1 MDAFTDRLH
10 NSGKMIWDKLL
21 SHPFLEMTYTNR
33 ISDEAFAQ
41 WVRQDYIFV
50 REAIPFIAQ
59 LITKAPLELRS
70 NLADIIGMLVRELG
84 MFEGMAGDHGINLDN
99 LRPSPTCHAYLQYL
113 YATGAAR
120 PIEESFTVL
129 YAAEKAYYDSWK
141 TVRDNLTAASKWQ
154 TFIDYWSSD
163 DFAAYVKWIAGE
175 LDKLAEGLPEN
186 RLAAME
192 DEYLTTGRYEYMFWT
207 MAQTSEAW
215 PV

>member
-1 MDAFTDRLH
+1 MSAFTDRLH

-21 SHPFLEMTYTNR
+21 SHPFLEMTYTSR
-33 ISDEAFAQ
+33 ISDEVFGQ
-41 WVRQDYIFV
+41 WIRQDYIFV

-70 NLADIIGMLVRELG
+70 NLANIISMLVKELSL
-84 MFEGMAGDHGINLDN
+84 FEGMAADHGISLDN

-113 YATGAAR
+113 YAIGATR

-141 TVRDNLTAASKWQ
+141 TVKDNLTAASKWQ
-154 TFIDYWSSD
+154 TFIDYWSSN
-163 DFAAYVKWIAGE
+163 DFAAYVRWIAGE

-186 RLAAME
+186 RLAAMVE
-192 DEYLTTGRYEYMFWT
+192 EYLTTGRYEYMFWT
-207 MAQTSEAW
+207 MAQTFEAW
-215 PV
+215 PI

>member
-1 MDAFTDRLH
+1 MNAFTDRLH

-21 SHPFLEMTYTNR
+21 SHPFLEMTYTSR
-33 ISDEAFAQ
+33 ISDEVFGQ
-41 WVRQDYIFV
+41 WIRQDYIFV

-70 NLADIIGMLVRELG
+70 NLANIISMLVKELSL
-84 MFEGMAGDHGINLDN
+84 FEGMAADHGISLDN

-113 YATGAAR
+113 YAIGATR

-141 TVRDNLTAASKWQ
+141 TVKDNLTAASKWQ
-154 TFIDYWSSD
+154 TFIDYWSSN
-163 DFAAYVKWIAGE
+163 DFAAYVRWIAGE

-186 RLAAME
+186 RLAAMVE
-192 DEYLTTGRYEYMFWT
+192 EYLTTGRYEYMFWT
-207 MAQTSEAW
+207 MAQTFEAW
-215 PV
+215 PI

>member
-1 MDAFTDRLH
+1 MNAFTDRLH
-10 NSGKMIWDKLL
+10 NSGKMIWGKLL
-21 SHPFLEMTYTNR
+21 SHPFLEMIYTNR

-70 NLADIIGMLVRELG
+70 NLADIIGMLVKELG

-120 PIEESFTVL
+120 PIEESLTVL

-141 TVRDNLTAASKWQ
+141 TVKDNLTAASKWQ

-175 LDKLAEGLPEN
+175 LNKLAEGLPEN

-192 DEYLTTGRYEYMFWT
+192 GQYLTTGRYEYMFWT